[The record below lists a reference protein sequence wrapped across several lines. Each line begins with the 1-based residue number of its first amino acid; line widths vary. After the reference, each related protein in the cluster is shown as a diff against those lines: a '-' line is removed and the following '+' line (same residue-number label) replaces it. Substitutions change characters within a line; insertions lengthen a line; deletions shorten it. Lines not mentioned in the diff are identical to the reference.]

1 MKVLT
6 NVTDN
11 KKDLVKAGN
20 STIMFKDCIG
30 DSFKM
35 TGVIMYEKDEI
46 DPKTGESVTKL
57 VSCVKR
63 EDGEFISTI
72 SPTVENSLSL
82 IVNCYDPKEIIAGL
96 AVMIKTKKS
105 NSNREFIYI
114 DLV

>member
-1 MKVLT
+1 MNIRT
-6 NVTDN
+6 NITES

-20 STIMFKDCIG
+20 TTLMFKDCIG
-30 DSFKM
+30 DTFNM
-35 TGVIMYEKDEI
+35 TGVIIYDKEEI
-46 DPKTGESVTKL
+46 DSKTGEVSTKI

-82 IVNCYDPKEIIAGL
+82 IVNSYEPEEIKAGL

-105 NSNREFIYI
+105 NGGRDFIYI

>member
-1 MKVLT
+1 MKVLIS
-6 NVTDN
+6 VTES

-20 STIMFKDCIG
+20 TTVMFKDCIG
-30 DSFKM
+30 DAFKM
-35 TGVIMYEKDEI
+35 TGVIIYEKEEV
-46 DPKTGESVTKL
+46 DPKTGECSVKK

-82 IVNCYDPKEIIAGL
+82 IVNSFEEDEIKAGL
-96 AVMIKTKKS
+96 DVIIKTKKS
-105 NSNREFIYI
+105 NGGREFIYI

>member
-1 MKVLT
+1 MNIKT
-6 NVTDN
+6 NISSD
-11 KKDLVKAGN
+11 KKDLIKAGN

-35 TGVIMYEKDEI
+35 TGVIMYDKEEVDKDG
-46 DPKTGESVTKL
+46 KMVTKL

-82 IVNCYDPKEIIAGL
+82 IINCYSAEEIKAGL
-96 AVMIKTKKS
+96 DVMIKTKKS
-105 NSNREFIYI
+105 NGGREFIYI

>member
-1 MKVLT
+1 MKILT
-6 NVTDN
+6 NISTD
-11 KKDLVKAGN
+11 KKDLIKAGN

-35 TGVIMYEKDEI
+35 TGVIMFEKDELNK
-46 DPKTGESVTKL
+46 DGESVTKL
-57 VSCVKR
+57 VSCIKR

-82 IVNCYDPKEIIAGL
+82 IVNCYSEKEILAGL
-96 AVMIKTKKS
+96 DVMIKTKKS
-105 NSNREFIYI
+105 NGGREFIYI

>member
-1 MKVLT
+1 MKVTT
-6 NVTDN
+6 NISTD
-11 KKDLVKAGN
+11 KKDLIKAGN

-30 DSFKM
+30 DTFKM
-35 TGVIMYEKDEI
+35 TGVIMFEKDEL
-46 DPKTGESVTKL
+46 DKDGKTVTKL

-82 IVNCYDPKEIIAGL
+82 IVNCYSEKEILAGL
-96 AVMIKTKKS
+96 DVMIKTKKS
-105 NSNREFIYI
+105 NGGREFIYI